1 MNILAILGAVIL
13 IIFILFFSLHLI
25 SDLLS
30 HRRGMTKL
38 KQWSEFN
45 QKTLDWSREI
55 KDSSVRTQYLN
66 HITNE
71 MLRVKSTE
79 SIKSMD
85 IEAKRSEIFARWG
98 SHIPSLI
105 AEMRDEKI
113 KKLLK

>member
-30 HRRGMTKL
+30 HKRGMTKL
-38 KQWSEFN
+38 KQWSQFH
-45 QKTLDWSREI
+45 QKTLDWSKEI
-55 KDSSVRTQYLN
+55 KDSRVRAEYIN
-66 HITNE
+66 YITNE

-79 SIKSMD
+79 SIKSTD
-85 IEAKRSEIFARWG
+85 FEVKRFEIYSKWG

-113 KKLLK
+113 KRLLK